1 MNPVSGDTASP
12 APQPAHVVT
21 KRAVTGWVMYDL
33 ANTIF
38 AMGVTSLFF
47 PFYVRDLYGAE
58 RADTV
63 FTIIT
68 AISMG
73 LIFIAS
79 PMLGAMTDRA
89 PKRMPFLVA
98 STLICIL
105 LTTTLGRFGF
115 LLSAICYILANIA
128 YQAGTQFY
136 DAMLPEVSNESNRG
150 RIGGIGVGI
159 GYLGSYIAV
168 GASLYFGTGDKPFL
182 FVLTALLFLLFSLPC
197 ILFVKERGNPDP
209 RPIDLE
215 MIRKSTGETIRAL
228 KDSSRF
234 PGLGRFLIGRVFYT
248 DPINT
253 VLTVMSLFTVN
264 VAIASGLDKEA
275 GEKKAQLILMF
286 AITLAILG
294 GFFWGWLT
302 DKIGPKKT
310 LNMVLCLWLGNF
322 ILGFC
327 IGVFKLPMAAMYVL
341 AGIAGFALG
350 GVWSADRPY
359 MLRLTP
365 PDRIGEFYGL
375 YGMVGRFSAIT
386 GPGIWALSTWF
397 CIHVMNLDPLAGQ
410 GISMLFLLA
419 MMIVGFV
426 ILQKVDDKPRDW
438 EALSRA

>member
-1 MNPVSGDTASP
+1 MNPASGDNASP
-12 APQPAHVVT
+12 AKTPAHVVT

-79 PMLGAMTDRA
+79 PVLGAMTDRA

-136 DAMLPEVSNESNRG
+136 DALLPEVSNESNRG
-150 RIGGIGVGI
+150 RIGGIGVGV

-197 ILFVKERGNPDP
+197 ILFVKERGNPNP
-209 RPIDLE
+209 RPIDFE
-215 MIRKSTGETIRAL
+215 MMRKSTRETINAL
-228 KDSSRF
+228 KDSSHF

-286 AITLAILG
+286 AITLAIMG

-310 LNMVLCLWLGNF
+310 LNIVLCLWIGNF

-327 IGVFKLPMAAMYVL
+327 IGVFKLPMTAMYIL
-341 AGIAGFALG
+341 AGVAGFALG

-386 GPGIWALSTWF
+386 GPGIWAASTWF
-397 CIHVMNLDPLAGQ
+397 FIRQLKMDPLVGQ

-438 EALSRA
+438 EALGRA

>member
-1 MNPVSGDTASP
+1 MNSETTGATTSSVP
-12 APQPAHVVT
+12 APHVVT
-21 KRAVTGWVMYDL
+21 KSAVTGWVMYDL

-58 RADTV
+58 KADTV

-79 PMLGAMTDRA
+79 PILGAMTDRA
-89 PKRMPFLVA
+89 PRRMPFLFA

-115 LLSAICYILANIA
+115 MLSAICYILANIA

-136 DAMLPEVSNESNRG
+136 DALLPEVSNETNRG
-150 RIGGIGVGI
+150 RIGGYGVGI

-197 ILFVKERGNPDP
+197 LAFVKERGNPNP
-209 RPIDLE
+209 RPIDLD
-215 MIRKSTGETIRAL
+215 MVRKSTGETIRAL
-228 KDSSRF
+228 KDGSKF

-264 VAIASGLDKEA
+264 VAIASGLDKEQ
-275 GEKKAQLILMF
+275 GEKKAQLILTF
-286 AITLAILG
+286 AITFAIAG
-294 GFFWGWLT
+294 GLFWGWLT

-310 LNMVLCLWLGNF
+310 LNMVLTLWIGNF

-341 AGIAGFALG
+341 AGVAGFALG

-365 PDRIGEFYGL
+365 PDRVGEFYGL

-386 GPGIWALSTWF
+386 GPGIWAASTWF
-397 CIHVMNLDPLAGQ
+397 FIQKMNMDPLTGQ

-419 MMIVGFV
+419 MMIAGFI

-438 EALSRA
+438 EKLRNA

>member
-1 MNPVSGDTASP
+1 MNPEIPEAGGTKPTSHA
-12 APQPAHVVT
+12 VT
-21 KRAVTGWVMYDL
+21 KRAVTGWILYDL

-63 FTIIT
+63 FTVIT

-79 PMLGAMTDRA
+79 PLLGAMTDRA
-89 PKRMPFLVA
+89 PRRMPFLFA

-105 LTTTLGRFGF
+105 LTATLGRFGF
-115 LLSAICYILANIA
+115 MLAAICYILANIA

-136 DAMLPEVSNESNRG
+136 DALLPEVSNESNRG
-150 RIGGIGVGI
+150 RIGGYGVGI

-168 GASLYFGTGDKPFL
+168 GMSLYLGTQDKPLL
-182 FVLTALLFLLFSLPC
+182 FVMTALLFLLFSLPC
-197 ILFVKERGNPDP
+197 LLFVKERGNPNP
-209 RPIDLE
+209 RPIDLQ
-215 MIRKSTGETIRAL
+215 MIRKSTIETVKAL
-228 KDSSRF
+228 KDGARF
-234 PGLGRFLIGRVFYT
+234 PGLGRFLVGRVFYT

-286 AITLAILG
+286 AITFAIMG

-302 DKIGPKKT
+302 DRIGPKKT
-310 LNMVLCLWLGNF
+310 LNIVLSLWIGNF
-322 ILGFC
+322 VLGFC
-327 IGVFKLPMAAMYVL
+327 IGVFHLPMAAMYLL
-341 AGIAGFALG
+341 AGVAGFALG

-365 PDRIGEFYGL
+365 PERIGEFYGL

-386 GPGIWALSTWF
+386 GPGIWAVSTWF
-397 CIHVMNLDPLAGQ
+397 FIQKLGLPPLTGQ

-419 MMIVGFV
+419 MMIAGFL

-438 EALSRA
+438 EALRRG